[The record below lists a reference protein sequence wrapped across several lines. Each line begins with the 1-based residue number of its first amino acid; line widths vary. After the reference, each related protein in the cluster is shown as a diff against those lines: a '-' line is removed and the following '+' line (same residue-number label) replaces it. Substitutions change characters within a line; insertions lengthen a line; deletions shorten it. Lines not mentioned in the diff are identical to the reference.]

1 MCQIDEQHPEI
12 TDISETNLQAF
23 WSTSGDIRKW
33 LGVSVGYSRDFR
45 TWQHPSCG
53 TEDVHSRAK
62 LLGFWHLNDIL
73 KIAQVYPIQSGY
85 KPSNPFSNQQQNG
98 ERWRLQFFN
107 SRITH
112 LFNLVF
118 TRSTVLI
125 SQPWHNVD
133 RSGELKRWGEHEC
146 TWYEGVIS
154 RH

>member
-1 MCQIDEQHPEI
+1 MNNILRLLTSQKQIFRHFDP
-12 TDISETNLQAF
+12 LRV
-23 WSTSGDIRKW
+23 TSGNGWEWVLDTAETFGPDNIPAVVLKTCTPG
-33 LGVSVGYSRDFR
+33 L
-45 TWQHPSCG
+45 SCY
-53 TEDVHSRAK
+53 
-62 LLGFWHLNDIL
+62 GFGIWMTVL